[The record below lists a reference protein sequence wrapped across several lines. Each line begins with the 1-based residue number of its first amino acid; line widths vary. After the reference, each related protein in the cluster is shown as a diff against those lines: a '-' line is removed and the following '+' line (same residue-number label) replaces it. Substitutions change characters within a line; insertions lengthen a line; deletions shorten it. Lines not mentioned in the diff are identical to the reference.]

1 MNVTVYTPESRLRQ
15 PRQLFRE
22 MLHDLLGS
30 RELAF
35 RLMSRDIR
43 TQYRRS
49 LLGVTWVFI
58 PAVATALLLTLAQE
72 AQIISLGPTSLPY
85 AAYVV
90 LSMALWQ
97 TFVDALNGPV
107 QALAAEKG
115 LLAKFNV
122 APEAI
127 ILAKLGEAVFNCS
140 VRLCLAG
147 ALFAWY
153 GVSLAWTA
161 LLAPLG
167 VVALM
172 LVGAGLGLLLAPFS
186 ALYQDVPK
194 SLPIALSF
202 WFFLTPV
209 AYPVPRQGLFA
220 VVVGLNPVTPLLVTT
235 RELIAGQPASMPF
248 AFALTLVLAVAGVL
262 LGWLLYR
269 LATPIVL
276 ERARY

>member
-1 MNVTVYTPESRLRQ
+1 MSVTVYTPESRLRD
-15 PRQLFRE
+15 PRQLFAE
-22 MLHDLLGS
+22 MIRDLWGS

-49 LLGVTWVFI
+49 LLGASWVVI
-58 PAVATALLLTLAQE
+58 PAATTALLLSLAQQ
-72 AQIISLGPTSLPY
+72 ARIIALGPTSLPY
-85 AAYVV
+85 AVYVV

-127 ILAKLGEAVFNCS
+127 ILAKLGEAVFNCC
-140 VRLCLAG
+140 VRMCLAG
-147 ALFAWY
+147 VMFAWY
-153 GVSLAWTA
+153 HVPLAWTA
-161 LLAPLG
+161 VLAPLA
-167 VVALM
+167 VAAL
-172 LVGAGLGLLLAPFS
+172 LLLGAGLGLLLAPFS

-194 SLPIALSF
+194 SLPISLSF
-202 WFFLTPV
+202 WFLLTPV
-209 AYPVPRQGLFA
+209 AYPVPQQGLFA
-220 VVVGLNPVTPLLVTT
+220 TVVWLNPVSPLLVTA
-235 RELIAGQPASMPF
+235 REWITGQPASAPLGF
-248 AFALTLVLAVAGVL
+248 AVVALLALAGAL